1 WFWARRR
8 RGDEPSDSTQ
18 APLLLSRGTAH
29 HRVRLGIYVVV
40 LAAGGLSLLQA
51 WQAGRSERQRAF
63 DAEVA
68 NLAGAQ
74 RMLSQRI
81 GRQVGAID
89 SQTGEPS
96 AAPLRELARTLE
108 QANRDALRLEQLLA
122 QAKAADTDSQR
133 QLALAWSGWRL
144 AREQL
149 WLAGSA
155 MLAAAEADAPGPK
168 LAQARAAVAALADP
182 ALHAAQQL
190 VDSFAQLTRERHL
203 SAVTAIRVWA
213 AVNLILLALLAV
225 GVAEPLARLVRR
237 QYRRLA
243 DQTTELE
250 RLALVA
256 ERTSNLVMISDA
268 AGRISW
274 VNQAFSRISGHSEQA
289 AQGQDPLQLLFGAGS
304 PADALATAKLRAA
317 MAGGASLRQQIAI
330 KPLQGPVVWLDLDSQ
345 PLRGADGQAKGF
357 VHVGLDV
364 TERRQALLDARVAAI
379 AFDSQ
384 EAMMITDAAQHI
396 VKVNPAFTRITGY
409 GAGEALGRRP
419 GELLQSGRQG
429 EAFYARMLQALS
441 EQHHWQGEIWNRR
454 KNGEIF
460 PEWLSITAVCDEQG
474 TARHYVAV
482 FSDITQ
488 KKQAEQAIHD
498 LAFYDPLTELPN
510 RRLLHDRLQQTMA
523 ASARHGSEAALL
535 FLDLDHFKVLNDS
548 KGHDYGDLLLIE
560 VARRLRDSV

>member
-1 WFWARRR
+1 
-8 RGDEPSDSTQ
+8 
-18 APLLLSRGTAH
+18 
-29 HRVRLGIYVVV
+29 
-40 LAAGGLSLLQA
+40 
-51 WQAGRSERQRAF
+51 
-63 DAEVA
+63 
-68 NLAGAQ
+68 
-74 RMLSQRI
+74 
-81 GRQVGAID
+81 
-89 SQTGEPS
+89 
-96 AAPLRELARTLE
+96 
-108 QANRDALRLEQLLA
+108 QLLA

-155 MLAAAEADAPGPK
+155 MLDAAEADAPGPK

-560 VARRLRDSV
+560 VARRLRDSVRANDTVARHGGDEFVVVLDGLGADPALAARQAAQVAEKVREAISQPYRLKEHVHHSSPSIGVCLFSGHEVDADELLRRADGAMYLAKKGGRNAVRFYDAAQPAATPTEVGRRD